1 MSCDDTLKRNGFK
14 LTPQRRLI
22 VDIIHDAAGGVTG
35 TELLTRVQARMP
47 GVNKSTVYRTLELL
61 ERLECVFKSEA
72 AGEFVY
78 HHPEEGMHFHLVCRI
93 CGASIDFD
101 EAMLLSLEK
110 AIEKRYNFRI
120 DYRHVTIGGLC
131 PACREK
137 EKK

>member
-1 MSCDDTLKRNGFK
+1 M
-14 LTPQRRLI
+14 
-22 VDIIHDAAGGVTG
+22 DIIHDAAGGVTG
-35 TELLTRVQARMP
+35 TELLSRVQARMP

-72 AGEFVY
+72 AGEYLY
-78 HHPEEGMHFHLVCRI
+78 HHPEEGEHFHLVCRL

-101 EAMLLSLEK
+101 GAILLPLEK
-110 AIEKRYNFRI
+110 AIEKRYDFQI

-131 PACREK
+131 PACRKK